1 MEFGSG
7 NAECGM
13 KKNRRWEAMEFGL
26 RPIGAGPTP
35 RREVGMRKIKAKLA
49 TDPHRNTRTKRARL

>member
-1 MEFGSG
+1 
-7 NAECGM
+7 
-13 KKNRRWEAMEFGL
+13 MEFGL